1 MSKFGKNE
9 FFVQFECIDRL
20 LTKGYR
26 PEHIEIEKSWPMG
39 HDPSGGRGN
48 ICVYNENGSEMLFI
62 IECKTAGKE
71 YKKAYN
77 DILADGG
84 QIFSYWQQEGATKW
98 LALYTSELADNKIDY
113 KCPVISCADDPNFII
128 QSKKDASV
136 HLYTNANTATEKY
149 NVLSKMT
156 FANMVLEE
164 KPPFDKVDFKSFV
177 AIFEVL
183 KKIYLDNDI

>member
-1 MSKFGKNE
+1 
-9 FFVQFECIDRL
+9 
-20 LTKGYR
+20 
-26 PEHIEIEKSWPMG
+26 MG

-77 DILADGG
+77 DTLADGG

-136 HLYTNANTATEKY
+136 HLYTNANTAKETSEGRMEMRKKLDIIWEKSTLWESVE
-149 NVLSKMT
+149 NGWS
-156 FANMVLEE
+156 
-164 KPPFDKVDFKSFV
+164 S
-177 AIFEVL
+177 I
-183 KKIYLDNDI
+183 